1 VPKVDYAATIDVPRP
16 VVWDFVRDINNWAP
30 FAKGYQEHELVND
43 RESLWIVKGDIGPIS
58 RVTKFHVTITEW
70 AEGERVGFVLKG
82 LNESVSGEGAI
93 RLTDTDTGTGTR
105 ILGEAILEFGG
116 SLGPVINQLFA
127 PWARAGADELVTK
140 IALALQPS
148 YVRPKE
154 PLFVLGWLRAAWRL
168 VLRLVGAGRRPSAP
182 EPAPAAVELATADL
196 TAVPAEHAGEERRVP
211 LRIETLLLTP
221 SVAGGEGGGALDLQG
236 IGREARRIEELGF
249 DGATAPEAGH
259 DPFLPLM
266 IAAEHTKQITL
277 GTNVAIAFPRSPMVT
292 AQIAW
297 DLQRYSGGR
306 FKLGIGTQVKGHNE
320 RRYSTPWTGAP
331 GPRLR
336 EYILCLKAIFQT
348 FQEGARPSFQ
358 GKHYQFTLISPFF
371 NPGPIEHSHVPLYI
385 AALNTYMARLAGEL
399 CDGVLLHP
407 LGSHDYTREVVLP
420 AVRAGAEKAERHL
433 DDIDIVAA
441 PFIITG
447 KDRSAVDAALAP
459 VRQQIAF
466 YSSTRTY
473 HSVLEFHGW
482 TEVGQQ
488 LHALSIEGKWREMMD
503 LVTDE
508 MLEQFATIG
517 TYDEIVPKL
526 KERWGGV
533 CSTLFLALSP
543 HVWQDETRLGEL
555 VEALRKL

>member
-1 VPKVDYAATIDVPRP
+1 
-16 VVWDFVRDINNWAP
+16 
-30 FAKGYQEHELVND
+30 
-43 RESLWIVKGDIGPIS
+43 
-58 RVTKFHVTITEW
+58 
-70 AEGERVGFVLKG
+70 
-82 LNESVSGEGAI
+82 
-93 RLTDTDTGTGTR
+93 
-105 ILGEAILEFGG
+105 
-116 SLGPVINQLFA
+116 
-127 PWARAGADELVTK
+127 
-140 IALALQPS
+140 
-148 YVRPKE
+148 
-154 PLFVLGWLRAAWRL
+154 
-168 VLRLVGAGRRPSAP
+168 
-182 EPAPAAVELATADL
+182 
-196 TAVPAEHAGEERRVP
+196 
-211 LRIETLLLTP
+211 
-221 SVAGGEGGGALDLQG
+221 
-236 IGREARRIEELGF
+236 
-249 DGATAPEAGH
+249 
-259 DPFLPLM
+259 
-266 IAAEHTKQITL
+266 
-277 GTNVAIAFPRSPMVT
+277 MVT

-336 EYILCLKAIFQT
+336 DYILCLKAIFQT
-348 FQEGARPSFQ
+348 FQQGERPSFQ

-371 NPGPIEHSHVPLYI
+371 NPGPLDYPHPKIYI

-420 AVRAGAEKAERHL
+420 AVRAGAEKAGRSP

-447 KDRSAVDAALAP
+447 KDRATVQAALAP

-482 TEVGQQ
+482 TDVGQQ
-488 LHALSIEGKWREMMD
+488 LHALSLEGKWVDMMN
-503 LVTDE
+503 LITDE

-526 KERWGGV
+526 KERWGNV
-533 CSTLFLALSP
+533 CSTIFLALGP
-543 HVWQDETRLGEL
+543 QAWQDEAPIKEVVDGLR
-555 VEALRKL
+555 EA